1 MTGTSHLASAGRRAE
16 RPFVSEMRR
25 RRDLRSTEGTQRGV
39 KLTVERLPESQVRL
53 EIAAEE
59 TEFAEAVEKAA
70 KKVAREVAIP
80 GFRKGKVP
88 RHMIERMYGR
98 EIFLEEAHK
107 SIMDSLYRDALKQEE
122 LVPVGDP
129 HVEMTAADPV
139 AFNVVVS
146 VYPTID
152 AGDYA
157 SVRVDP
163 IDAAVTDEQIDDVIA
178 RMQRGGATWV
188 ETAEARK
195 PHDGDQVIV
204 DLAITT
210 EDGEPFQDPISDS
223 EFIIGESQLFEPL
236 KNAIV
241 DLEVGESTVVTI
253 AFDDEDQAATERL
266 RGQAVT
272 YHVTLKTV
280 KERQLAELDD
290 EFAKN
295 VAGEES
301 YESLLKAVRED
312 LHQAATNE
320 ARNDVLNSIVEKIAE
335 GGSLEVPAP
344 MVDDAVNEEV
354 ERLRT
359 RLGYQRTT
367 LEAYLR
373 ANQQT
378 EDELREEVRPTVAK
392 RLRNSLFLRNVAE
405 REDIKVEPDEV
416 ETGVQELIGASP
428 NPENARK
435 VYEADGYLRTVLS
448 NELYDR
454 KLSDRLIEIATE
466 GRGAVVNAWVKPE
479 PVEPSEAAAP
489 VGTIVEAEGTVIEDA
504 APAAS
509 QTEAESQVVEGVTPA
524 AGQTQ
529 AEGQVVEDTTP
540 AAGQIEGDGSHHCP
554 GSHAIKGNASSK
566 IYHLPGGR
574 SYDQTIP
581 EACFASEE
589 DAVAAG
595 YRASKAGAAPVG
607 GEDDED

>member
-1 MTGTSHLASAGRRAE
+1 
-16 RPFVSEMRR
+16 
-25 RRDLRSTEGTQRGV
+25 V

-53 EIAAEE
+53 EIAADEA
-59 TEFAEAVEKAA
+59 EFAEAVEKAA

-129 HVEMTAADPV
+129 EVEMTAADPV
-139 AFNVVVS
+139 AFKVVVS

-152 AGDYA
+152 AGDYSA
-157 SVRVDP
+157 VRVEP
-163 IDAAVTDEQIDDVIA
+163 IDAAVKDEQVNDVVE
-178 RMQRGGATWV
+178 RMQKGGATWV
-188 ETAEARK
+188 EPAETRK
-195 PHDGDQVIV
+195 PQNGDQVTV
-204 DLAITT
+204 SLAIST
-210 EDGEPFQDPISDS
+210 EDGEPFQDPIEDA

-241 DLEVGESTVVTI
+241 ELEVGESTDVTI
-253 AFDDEDQAATERL
+253 AFDEEDQAATERL

-272 YHVTLKTV
+272 YSVTLKTV
-280 KERQLAELDD
+280 KERRLAELND
-290 EFAKN
+290 EFAKT

-301 YESLLKAVRED
+301 YESLLKAIRED

-320 ARNDVLNSIVEKIAE
+320 ARNEVLNAIVEKIAE
-335 GGSLEVPAP
+335 GGTLEVPAP
-344 MVDDAVNEEV
+344 MVDDAVNEEI

-373 ANQQT
+373 GNQQT
-378 EDELREEVRPTVAK
+378 EEELRAEVRPTVAK

-405 REDIKVEPDEV
+405 REEIKIEPE
-416 ETGVQELIGASP
+416 EIEAEVQELIGASP

-435 VYEADGYLRTVLS
+435 IYEADRYLRTVLS
-448 NELYDR
+448 NDLFDR

-466 GRGAVVNAWVKPE
+466 SRGAVINAWVKPE
-479 PVEPSEAAAP
+479 PAEPAEGSAP
-489 VGTIVEAEGTVIEDA
+489 VEAIIETEGKVVDE
-504 APAAS
+504 AP
-509 QTEAESQVVEGVTPA
+509 VT
-524 AGQTQ
+524 TS
-529 AEGQVVEDTTP
+529 
-540 AAGQIEGDGSHHCP
+540 QIEAGGSHDCP
-554 GSHAIKGNASSK
+554 SSHPIKGNASSK
-566 IYHLPGGR
+566 IYHLPGSGSYDRTMPEICFATADDATAAGYRASKSSAAHAGQIDGDGTRDCPGGFSIKGNASSNIYHLQGGR

-581 EACFASEE
+581 EVCFASEE

-595 YRASKAGAAPVG
+595 YRASKAGAAQVHE
-607 GEDDED
+607 EDDDE

>member
-1 MTGTSHLASAGRRAE
+1 MTGTSRLASAGRRAE

-157 SVRVDP
+157 SVRVEP

-188 ETAEARK
+188 EPAEARK

-241 DLEVGESTVVTI
+241 DLEVGESTDVTI

-272 YHVTLKTV
+272 YHVTLKAV

-344 MVDDAVNEEV
+344 MVDDAVNEEI

-416 ETGVQELIGASP
+416 ETGVQELIGTSS

-479 PVEPSEAAAP
+479 PSEAAAP
-489 VGTIVEAEGTVIEDA
+489 VGIIVEAEGTVIEDA

-509 QTEAESQVVEGVTPA
+509 QTEADSQVVEGATPA

-529 AEGQVVEDTTP
+529 AEGQAVEDTTP
-540 AAGQIEGDGSHHCP
+540 AAGQIDGDGSHHCP

-581 EACFASEE
+581 EVCFASEE